1 MHLTKDKAI
10 VSLCQT
16 SRNVTTVSESW
27 YCSDDCYKVSIESS
41 ILDAAFIPDV
51 ANNGKRKITEVIGC
65 FLAWP
70 KDLVVMQ
77 EEVHIY
83 MCFFNLHIYNSSY
96 LIQCLIQASFVYYRL
111 HHQLRYQ
118 KLVKKILDQKSQGS
132 ENRWSLV
139 KAWESN
145 LTRGKFKRL

>member
-1 MHLTKDKAI
+1 MKCKLKHLENGKI
-10 VSLCQT
+10 VATGSVYKSNGKQMLH
-16 SRNVTTVSESW
+16 NKPLPN
-27 YCSDDCYKVSIESS
+27 DCYKVSIESS
-41 ILDAAFIPDV
+41 IVDAAFIPDV
-51 ANNGKRKITEVIGC
+51 ANNGKKTVMEGIGC

-132 ENRWSLV
+132 E
-139 KAWESN
+139 
-145 LTRGKFKRL
+145 KR

>member
-1 MHLTKDKAI
+1 MLLLYKTQGKQMLHHQPLP
-10 VSLCQT
+10 
-16 SRNVTTVSESW
+16 N
-27 YCSDDCYKVSIESS
+27 DCYKVSIESS
-41 ILDAAFIPDV
+41 IVDAEFIPDV
-51 ANNGKRKITEVIGC
+51 ANNGKKTVKEGIGG

-70 KDLVVMQ
+70 KDQVVIQ

-118 KLVKKILDQKSQGS
+118 KLVKKILD
-132 ENRWSLV
+132 
-139 KAWESN
+139 
-145 LTRGKFKRL
+145 